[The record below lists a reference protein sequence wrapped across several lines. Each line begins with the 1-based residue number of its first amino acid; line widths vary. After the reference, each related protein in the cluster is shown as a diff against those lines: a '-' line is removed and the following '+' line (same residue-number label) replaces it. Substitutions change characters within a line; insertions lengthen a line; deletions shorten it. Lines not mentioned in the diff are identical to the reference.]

1 METPVLAI
9 HGRGLVPGLLAL
21 RIIRA
26 GVCAPVL
33 LLSPDAAVCG
43 DQLEPVIASALKQA
57 AQALLEPFVV
67 ASRPAYYTVRGG
79 VHERHDDPVWLL
91 DPVQVWLDLQGLLP
105 PAALVAACGPLEQ
118 SRGRLSWTGGSALL
132 GRLIDLDPVIGG
144 AAVSQIAGVDGAQ
157 ALDLPVLADYDAPDL
172 DAPDLD
178 ADDHDTASARWAA
191 YQYLP
196 LGDDR
201 LVIRKLPR
209 ADNLVAQHTPIEA
222 LLNTLLAD

>member
-26 GVCAPVL
+26 GAGGAPVL

-43 DQLEPVIASALKQA
+43 DQLEPVIASALNPA

-79 VHERHDDPVWLL
+79 VHERHDEPVWLL

-118 SRGRLSWTGGSALL
+118 SRGRLRWTGGSALL

-144 AAVSQIAGVDGAQ
+144 AAVSQIAGVDRAQ
-157 ALDLPVLADYDAPDL
+157 ALDLPVLADYDA
-172 DAPDLD
+172 
-178 ADDHDTASARWAA
+178 ASAQWAA

>member
-21 RIIRA
+21 RLIRA
-26 GVCAPVL
+26 GGSAPVL

-43 DQLEPVIASALKQA
+43 DQLEPVIASALNPA

-67 ASRPAYYTVRGG
+67 ASWPGYYTVRGG
-79 VHERHDDPVWLL
+79 VHERRDDPVWLL
-91 DPVQVWLDLQGLLP
+91 DPVQVWLELQGLLP
-105 PAALVAACGPLEQ
+105 PAALVAACGPLHHG
-118 SRGRLSWTGGSALL
+118 RGRLNWTGGSALL
-132 GRLIDLDPVIGG
+132 GQLIDLDPVIGG
-144 AAVSQIAGVDGAQ
+144 AAVSRIAGVDGAQ
-157 ALDLPVLADYDAPDL
+157 ALDLPVLADHDA
-172 DAPDLD
+172 A
-178 ADDHDTASARWAA
+178 DHDTAGARWSA

-209 ADNLVAQHTPIEA
+209 ADNLVAQHTPLEA

>member
-26 GVCAPVL
+26 GDGGAPVL

-43 DQLEPVIASALKQA
+43 DQLEPVIASALNPA

-79 VHERHDDPVWLL
+79 VHQRHDEPVWLL

-118 SRGRLSWTGGSALL
+118 SRGRLRWTGGSALL

-144 AAVSQIAGVDGAQ
+144 AAVSQIAGVDRAQ
-157 ALDLPVLADYDAPDL
+157 ALDLPVLADYDA
-172 DAPDLD
+172 
-178 ADDHDTASARWAA
+178 ASAQWAA

>member
-26 GVCAPVL
+26 GAGGAPVL

-43 DQLEPVIASALKQA
+43 DQLEPVIASALKPA

-67 ASRPAYYTVRGG
+67 ASWPAYYTVRGG
-79 VHERHDDPVWLL
+79 VHERHDEPVWLL

-105 PAALVAACGPLEQ
+105 PAALVAACGPLQQ

-144 AAVSQIAGVDGAQ
+144 AAVSQVAGVDGAQ
-157 ALDLPVLADYDAPDL
+157 ALDLPVLADDDA
-172 DAPDLD
+172 
-178 ADDHDTASARWAA
+178 ADTRWAA

-201 LVIRKLPR
+201 LVIRKLPQ

>member
-26 GVCAPVL
+26 GAGGAPVL

-43 DQLEPVIASALKQA
+43 DQLEPVIASALKPA

-67 ASRPAYYTVRGG
+67 ASWPAYYTVRGG
-79 VHERHDDPVWLL
+79 VHERHDEPVWLL

-157 ALDLPVLADYDAPDL
+157 ALDLPVLADDDA
-172 DAPDLD
+172 
-178 ADDHDTASARWAA
+178 ADTRWAA

>member
-9 HGRGLVPGLLAL
+9 HGRGLVPSLLAL

-26 GVCAPVL
+26 GIGGAPVL

-43 DQLEPVIASALKQA
+43 DQLEPVIASALKPA

-67 ASRPAYYTVRGG
+67 ASWPGYYTVRGG
-79 VHERHDDPVWLL
+79 AHERHDDPVWLL

-157 ALDLPVLADYDAPDL
+157 ALDLAVLADYDAPDL
-172 DAPDLD
+172 DA
-178 ADDHDTASARWAA
+178 ADHDTASARWAA